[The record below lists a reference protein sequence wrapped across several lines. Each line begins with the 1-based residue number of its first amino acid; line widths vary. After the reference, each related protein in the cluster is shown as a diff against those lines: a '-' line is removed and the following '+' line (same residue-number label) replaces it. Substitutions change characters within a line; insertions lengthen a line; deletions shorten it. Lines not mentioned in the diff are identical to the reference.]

1 MSEIDTHTPGP
12 TATITRRTTLAWRTD
27 ADREAAGTPFPRA
40 ASGLARHGAE
50 LVMVQD
56 DAASLA
62 LVDPATGLATAVA
75 LPNPEGR
82 RFDPGHAPKRLKP
95 DLESCV
101 VVTLDG
107 HPRVLAFGSGSTERR
122 ARVAIFD
129 PDRVALVAVP
139 ELYAALRTHIGGGAL
154 NIEGATLVG
163 QALWFFQRGNGGAYP
178 AVAHVDLGALWSHL
192 HGGPVPAIEGARRVE
207 LGAIDGVDL
216 GFTDADAAGAI
227 WWLGSAEAS
236 PNTYDDGAV
245 VGSAVG
251 LLDGAYAILR
261 EADGACFRGKAE
273 GLVIDGSHAWVAVD
287 PDDPNQPAEL
297 LEVALEGFTTSA
309 S

>member
-1 MSEIDTHTPGP
+1 MSEIDIPH
-12 TATITRRTTLAWRTD
+12 ATIHRRVTLAWRSEV
-27 ADREAAGTPFPRA
+27 DREAAGTPFPRA
-40 ASGLARHGAE
+40 ASGLARLGPD

-62 LVDPATGLATAVA
+62 LVDPATGLATAVV

-101 VVTLDG
+101 VAMLDG
-107 HPRVLAFGSGSTERR
+107 QARVLAFGSGSTERR
-122 ARVAIFD
+122 ERIAIFD
-129 PDRVALVAVP
+129 PDRAELVAVP
-139 ELYAALRTHIGGGAL
+139 SVYARLREAIGGGAL
-154 NIEGATLVG
+154 NIEGVVVVG
-163 QALWFFQRGNGGAYP
+163 EALWFFQRGNGGAYP
-178 AVAHVDLGALWSHL
+178 AVAHVGLDALWRHL
-192 HGGPVPAIEGARRVE
+192 HGGPAPVVEGARRVD
-207 LGAIDGVDL
+207 LGSIDDVPL
-216 GFTDADAAGAI
+216 GFTDADASLRSGGPI

-236 PNTYDDGAV
+236 PNTYDDGVV
-245 VGSAVG
+245 VGSAIG
-251 LLDGAYAILR
+251 QLDGPFAILR

-273 GLVIDGSHAWVAVD
+273 GLVMDGSHAWVAID

-297 LEVALEGFTTSA
+297 LTVSLTGFTTSA